1 MTQNL
6 HETAGRSEHAHSGH
20 VSFAEA
26 PVVAPGAVVAA
37 AAAAAA
43 VGRYYYFVGAW
54 PMEYR

>member
-1 MTQNL
+1 MTLNL

-37 AAAAAA
+37 AAAA